1 MAVLCR
7 DHFPQIVR
15 AALHLLD
22 FLTVQQCLWPAGY
35 RHADAETLRFLA
47 SHLSIM
53 KQ

>member
-7 DHFPQIVR
+7 YHFLQIVR

-22 FLTVQQCLWPAGY
+22 FLTVQQCLWAAGY
-35 RHADAETLRFLA
+35 RQADVKTLRFLA